1 MVCRLIEEYVEEE
14 KKIARSEGRSEG
26 RSVGRFEGE
35 NEERNRWINVLIEK
49 DFSDEF
55 ISSCCDLSVDE
66 IAKYKSLGK

>member
-14 KKIARSEGRSEG
+14 KKIARSEG

-49 DFSDEF
+49 DVSDEF